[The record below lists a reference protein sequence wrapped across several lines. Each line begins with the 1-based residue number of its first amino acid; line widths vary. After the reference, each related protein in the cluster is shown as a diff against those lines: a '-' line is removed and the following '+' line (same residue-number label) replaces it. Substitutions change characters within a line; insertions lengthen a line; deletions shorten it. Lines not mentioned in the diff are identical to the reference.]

1 MFSVTNKVPKFFH
14 ISTDEVYGSSSDN
27 YFKES
32 DRFNPSSPYSA
43 SKASAE
49 LICKSF
55 ENTYNFQTLILRPS
69 NNYGP
74 YQQPEKLIPYSISN
88 LLKGKNIE
96 IYGDG
101 KNIRHW
107 LHVEDTI
114 NSILHL
120 LSNDYGKG
128 VFNIGS
134 GGILITF
141 TYQKI
146 LELDLT

>member
-55 ENTYNFQTLILRPS
+55 ENTITS
-69 NNYGP
+69 
-74 YQQPEKLIPYSISN
+74 
-88 LLKGKNIE
+88 
-96 IYGDG
+96 
-101 KNIRHW
+101 RH
-107 LHVEDTI
+107 
-114 NSILHL
+114 
-120 LSNDYGKG
+120 
-128 VFNIGS
+128 
-134 GGILITF
+134 
-141 TYQKI
+141 
-146 LELDLT
+146 